1 MSRFDLKLAALAL
14 IAIVAAPS
22 SAISEEVIRIG
33 IISTTFGYAPVFVAR
48 EKGFFKREGLYP
60 EIVVISRNEQ
70 IVQALIA
77 DSLQFGNVPPNLLA
91 VLKQQ
96 GMSDIKMIAGSFN
109 GTTYSLIA
117 QPKYR
122 KMEDLK
128 GGTRLAM
135 SGITSAAA
143 LMMKQIL
150 KDRGVLYPRD
160 YSLISIGGSTTQWT
174 ALQSGQVDAALLAEP
189 LSVIAVEQGYSN
201 LADAYKLIPDFQL
214 SAIGVRE
221 GWAQKNRG
229 VVDRYLKGLVS
240 AYQWLHDN
248 RDDAIKLLTTITKL
262 DRKYVAK
269 SWETYTKTQIWPRNG
284 EVNLKGVQTLLTL
297 LAEEGAL
304 RKPVPKPE
312 ELVDA
317 TYLEEARRALAR

>member
-1 MSRFDLKLAALAL
+1 MLALVRSQLLTCKRHSGGYRVMSRFDLKLAALAL

-48 EKGFFKREGLYP
+48 EKGFFKREGLDP
-60 EIVVISRNEQ
+60 EIIVISRNEQ

-96 GMSDIKMIAGSFN
+96 GMSDIKLIAGSFN

-143 LMMKQIL
+143 LMMKQML
-150 KDRGVLYPRD
+150 KERGVLYPRD
-160 YSLISIGGSTTQWT
+160 YSLLSIGGSTTQFT
-174 ALQSGQVDAALLAEP
+174 ALQSGQVDAALLA
-189 LSVIAVEQGYSN
+189 
-201 LADAYKLIPDFQL
+201 
-214 SAIGVRE
+214 
-221 GWAQKNRG
+221 
-229 VVDRYLKGLVS
+229 
-240 AYQWLHDN
+240 
-248 RDDAIKLLTTITKL
+248 
-262 DRKYVAK
+262 
-269 SWETYTKTQIWPRNG
+269 
-284 EVNLKGVQTLLTL
+284 
-297 LAEEGAL
+297 
-304 RKPVPKPE
+304 
-312 ELVDA
+312 
-317 TYLEEARRALAR
+317 

>member
-1 MSRFDLKLAALAL
+1 MQRAKVFLFSIFLLFAFAQHAMPDD
-14 IAIVAAPS
+14 
-22 SAISEEVIRIG
+22 VITIG
-33 IISTTFGYAPVFVAR
+33 IISTTFGYAPVFVAK

-70 IVQALIA
+70 IVQALIS
-77 DSLQFGNVPPNLLA
+77 DSLQFGNVPPNLLL
-91 VLKQQ
+91 VLRQQ
-96 GMSDIKMIAGSFN
+96 GMSEIKLIAGSFN

-117 QPKYR
+117 LPKYK

-160 YSLISIGGSTTQWT
+160 YSLLSVGGSTTQLT

-189 LSVIAVEQGYSN
+189 LSLIAVEQGYSN
-201 LADAYKLIPDFQL
+201 LGDAYKLLPDYQL

-229 VVDRYLKGLVS
+229 TVIRYLKALVS
-240 AYQWLHDN
+240 TYQWLHDN
-248 RDDAIKLLTTITKL
+248 IEEAIKILPAITKL
-262 DRKYVAK
+262 DKKYIPK

-284 EVNLKGVQTLLTL
+284 EVNLKGIQTLLNL
-297 LAEEGAL
+297 MAEEGAVK
-304 RKPVPKPE
+304 KPLPKPE
-312 ELVDA
+312 DIVDSS
-317 TYLEEARRALAR
+317 YLAEARKALGH